1 MRDLEFIKR
10 CVKRESFAWDEFVGK
25 YSHLI
30 YNYIYSVLK
39 TKGLTLTQENINDLF
54 QGIFLSLI
62 NDNCRKLKSFKAR
75 NGCSLASWL
84 RQITINYTI
93 DFLRKLKPLVSIDEE
108 SEDDFSLK
116 DILVDGSASAPEK
129 LSQKEKLKSL
139 KACIARLDTD
149 DKYFLEL
156 HFHRGFNLK
165 ELRKSFKTSRPAIDM
180 RKYRIIRALRECFIS
195 KGFQLDF

>member
-1 MRDLEFIKR
+1 MHDLEFIQR
-10 CVKRESFAWDEFVGK
+10 CAKREKLAWDEFVGK

-62 NDNCRKLKSFKAR
+62 NDNCKKLRSFKAR

-93 DFLRKLKPLVSIDEE
+93 DYLRKLKPLVSIDEE
-108 SEDDFSLK
+108 NEQDSSLK
-116 DILVDGSASAPEK
+116 DILADDSASVTDT
-129 LSQKEKLKSL
+129 LSQKEKLESL
-139 KACIARLDTD
+139 KECIARLETE

-156 HFHRGFNLK
+156 HFHRNLRLE
-165 ELRKSFKTSRPAIDM
+165 ELRELFKISRPAIDM
-180 RKYRIIRALRECFIS
+180 RKSRIIKALRECFIS
-195 KGFQLDF
+195 KGFRLDF